1 MPLKAW
7 YDSPADEMRTTTET
21 QEEIIDNFSLFDGD
35 MESTLFYLMDLGKK
49 LPAMP
54 EAHKTE
60 EYIVKGCQSK
70 VWLYPSF
77 SEGKVQFE
85 ADSNTEITKGLV
97 YLLVNIWNNRTPDE
111 ILNTDLFFIDKIGM
125 SRMIGSQRSNGFA
138 SMIKQMKMYALAYK
152 SANN

>member
-1 MPLKAW
+1 
-7 YDSPADEMRTTTET
+7 MRTTTET

-54 EAHKTE
+54 EEHKTE
-60 EYIVKGCQSK
+60 AYIVKGCQSK

-77 SEGKVQFE
+77 TDGKVQFE

-111 ILNTDLFFIDKIGM
+111 ILGTDLFFIDKIGM

-152 SANN
+152 STNN